1 MKDKDLNKPEK
12 SLKTGEMVEV
22 TVKHIKPGTV
32 LYSPT
37 YDQKGNQVHG
47 EYIPFT
53 ENEIDALL
61 AAGIE
66 TIYYTLP
73 AQDSSNS
80 SNSSGH
86 CTLQDYIKNQVY
98 KGPRMIS
105 STTQGKAVGLMEKL
119 VNMIKQDQTDEKLL
133 QEAHNLFECVLKD
146 MDNSKN
152 HNIVNLLD
160 IQAYDDYTYTHSL
173 NVGVIGMIFAKHL
186 NYDDEKIKDIGL
198 GGFLHDVGKVK
209 VPSELINKTG
219 KLSAEE
225 FATVQHHAK
234 IGYNLIKKSETLS
247 DFVKKIVLLHHEKHD
262 GSGYP
267 LKLEGDQIEEHVAII
282 AIADY
287 YDALTTERS
296 YKKAF
301 TVSETY
307 NLIMKKSDVYF
318 RSEIVSLFLGEMGVF
333 FKERDYYPIGS
344 FVLLNTDEVAKVVYK
359 DNETTSRPRIEI
371 VRNDQGKILS
381 KPVSVDLHLDG
392 TRSIVRIIHN
402 FTLDENINN

>member
-1 MKDKDLNKPEK
+1 MKNKKFSKKGK
-12 SLKTGEMVEV
+12 SLESDEIIEV

-32 LYSPT
+32 LYNPT

-66 TIYYTLP
+66 TIYYTIPGEDSLEHP
-73 AQDSSNS
+73 AYCS
-80 SNSSGH
+80 
-86 CTLQDYIKNQVY
+86 LQDYINKQVY
-98 KGPRMIS
+98 KGPRTIS
-105 STTQGKAVGLMEKL
+105 SSTQSKAVDLMEKL
-119 VNMIKQDQTDEKLL
+119 VNMIKQDQTE
-133 QEAHNLFECVLKD
+133 EELFKDARSLFDDVLKD
-146 MDNSKN
+146 IDSSKN
-152 HNIVNLLD
+152 DDIVNLLD

-186 NYDDEKIKDIGL
+186 NYEDEQIKEIGL

-209 VPSELINKTG
+209 VPNELINKTG
-219 KLSAEE
+219 KLSAKE
-225 FATVQHHAK
+225 FETVQHHAK

-267 LKLEGDQIEEHVAII
+267 LKLEGDQIEDHVTII
-282 AIADY
+282 ALADY

-301 TVSETY
+301 TTSETY
-307 NLIMKKSDVYF
+307 NLIKKKSDVYF
-318 RSEIVSLFLGEMGVF
+318 KSKIVRLFLSKMSVF
-333 FKERDYYPIGS
+333 YKEKNYCPVDS
-344 FVLLNTDEVAKVVYK
+344 FVLLNTDEVARVVYK
-359 DNETTSRPRIEI
+359 DNEMTSRPGIEI
-371 VRNDQGKILS
+371 VKNDQGKILS

-392 TRSIVRIIHN
+392 TRSIIHIIHD
-402 FTLDENINN
+402 FTVDESQNN

>member
-1 MKDKDLNKPEK
+1 MKDKDLNKQEK
-12 SLKTGEMVEV
+12 SLNTHDMIEV
-22 TVKHIKPGTV
+22 AVKHIKPGTV

-37 YDQKGNQVHG
+37 YDKKGNQVHG

-53 ENEIDALL
+53 ENEIDVLL

-66 TIYYTLP
+66 TIYYTIP
-73 AQDSSNS
+73 AKDPSNP
-80 SNSSGH
+80 SGY
-86 CTLQDYIKNQVY
+86 CTLKDYINKQLY
-98 KGPRMIS
+98 KGPRTIS
-105 STTQGKAVGLMEKL
+105 STTQSKAVGLMEKL
-119 VNMIKQDQTDEKLL
+119 VNMIKQDQTEEELF
-133 QEAHNLFECVLKD
+133 QEARSLFETVLKD
-146 MDNSKN
+146 IDSSKN
-152 HNIVNLLD
+152 DDIVNLLD

-173 NVGVIGMIFAKHL
+173 NVGVIGMVFAKHL
-186 NYDDEKIKDIGL
+186 NYDDEQIKEIGL

-225 FATVQHHAK
+225 FETVQHHAK
-234 IGYNLIKKSETLS
+234 IGYNLIKKSDTLN
-247 DFVKKIVLLHHEKHD
+247 DYVKKIVLLHHEKHD

-301 TVSETY
+301 TMSETY

-318 RSEIVSLFLGEMGVF
+318 RSELVSLFLSKMGVF
-333 FKERDYYPIGS
+333 SKERDHYPIGS
-344 FVLLNTDEVAKVVYK
+344 FVLLNTDEVAKVVFK
-359 DNETTSRPRIEI
+359 DNEMTSRPGIEI
-371 VRNDQGKILS
+371 VRNKKGKILS
-381 KPVSVDLHLDG
+381 KSISVDLHLDG
-392 TRSIVRIIHN
+392 TRSIVRVIHN
-402 FTLDENINN
+402 FTFDENINN